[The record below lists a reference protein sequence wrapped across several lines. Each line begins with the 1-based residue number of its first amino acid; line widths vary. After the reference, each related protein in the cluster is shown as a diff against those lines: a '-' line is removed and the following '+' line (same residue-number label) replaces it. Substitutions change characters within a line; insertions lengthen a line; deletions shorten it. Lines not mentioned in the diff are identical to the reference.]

1 MKETRGWKLFAAVAL
16 LLFGISVLTGCGSTV
31 ATNEEYS
38 PTLVNAEITSYNEG
52 SVSEQYVKVVLEFDQ
67 DISVSEDPDDSMR
80 ITIAQERVQLDEYT
94 LTQGENANEAELLIS
109 VTAITNGVLYI
120 EKSESADVISDIMS
134 ADGSYAVQD
143 FTLEGMIPSGV
154 TLSDVSS
161 SDTGVTKQ
169 VASLWN
175 IRSIAWV
182 CVTKDGE
189 VVPADETDVD
199 EELDG
204 YVAVHGHEFLT
215 DDDATIAESMV
226 ESLERVY
233 GDEYAFTCNQNQV
246 TVTALSGEAAEYDI
260 QIYEYLKIN
269 GEEISPEDTAE
280 TASAEDEDSGDE
292 DSEDGHEAG
301 LKSKVSEI
309 NREPSD
315 EEQAFIDRLHIS
327 QLSDEEFPDGG
338 EIYKTL
344 TITGDAMS
352 EEEIYSVRDLE
363 ELIELSYE
371 NESMN
376 EIDLPRMVVLDE
388 QTYYGMDLIGF
399 LELCGVD
406 IGQGSLYMEL
416 QMDDGSSEVID
427 LAALIAEG
435 AGAELVFASETEPLH
450 AASEDLAGPIAC
462 VCGTSAWG
470 GVNRI
475 TVSASEEVADPEYR
489 FHNREPWSEDLEQ
502 TFTVEVYKNGAEYL
516 GAVITKTYT
525 TADLEQL
532 MREHPDQV
540 VGNYY
545 GTSGNTELYQYIGTG
560 GWLDYFEGIDLYWL
574 LTVDVGLESI
584 SGSAELYDRYLE
596 SYGTIDD
603 LAAYF
608 CVENTSEYYTLTS
621 EGIRVTNAVPMI
633 ACTKNGYPI
642 LPEHD
647 HESSGY
653 IAYNVMNQQL
663 ESLGIETEVGVVKNH
678 NGPFIACLGNLDGV
692 YGGSEIETGADC
704 CLIKIYMD

>member
-1 MKETRGWKLFAAVAL
+1 MKKTRGWKIFTAAAL
-16 LLFGISVLTGCGSTV
+16 LLFGIFVMAGCGSTLAV
-31 ATNEEYS
+31 DEEYS

-52 SVSEQYVKVVLEFDQ
+52 SVSEQYVKVILEFDQ
-67 DISVSEDPDDSMR
+67 DISVNEDPDDSMR
-80 ITIAQERVQLDEYT
+80 ITIAQERVQSDEYT
-94 LTQGENANEAELLIS
+94 LTQGENTNEAELLIS

-134 ADGSYAVQD
+134 ADGQYAVND

-154 TLSDVSS
+154 TLTDVSS
-161 SDTGVTKQ
+161 TDTGVTKQ

-189 VVPADETDVD
+189 VVPADESDSN

-215 DDDATIAESMV
+215 DDDAVIAESMV

-233 GDEYAFTCNQNQV
+233 GDEYAFSCSQNQV
-246 TVTALSGEAAEYDI
+246 TVTALSGEAAVYDI
-260 QIYEYLKIN
+260 QIYDYLKIN
-269 GEEISPEDTAE
+269 GEEVSSEGADE
-280 TASAEDEDSGDE
+280 TASSEEG
-292 DSEDGHEAG
+292 DSEDEHEAG

-338 EIYKTL
+338 EIYTTL
-344 TITGDAMS
+344 TITGDALS

-363 ELIELSYE
+363 ELIELSYQNE
-371 NESMN
+371 NMN
-376 EIDLPRMVVLDE
+376 AIDLPQTVELE
-388 QTYYGMDLIGF
+388 GQTYYGMDLISF

-406 IGQGSLYMEL
+406 MGQESLYMEL

-427 LAALIAEG
+427 LAALVAED
-435 AGAELVFASETEPLH
+435 AGAELIFASETEPLH
-450 AASEDLAGPIAC
+450 ASSEGLAGPIAC
-462 VCGTSAWG
+462 VCGTSARG

-475 TVSASEEVADPEYR
+475 TVSASEDVTDPEYR
-489 FHNREPWSEDLEQ
+489 FHNRDPWSEDLDQ
-502 TFTVEVYKNGAEYL
+502 TFTVEVYKSGAEYL
-516 GAVITKTYT
+516 GAVISKTYT
-525 TADLEQL
+525 TADMEQL
-532 MREHPDQV
+532 MRDHPDQV
-540 VGNYY
+540 VGSYY

-574 LTVDVGLESI
+574 LTEDVGLESI

-608 CVENTSEYYTLTS
+608 DVEDTSAYYTLSS

-663 ESLGIETEVGVVKNH
+663 ENLGIDTEVGVVKNH
-678 NGPFIACLGNLDGV
+678 SGPFIACLGNLDGV
-692 YGGSEIETGADC
+692 YGGSEIETGGDC
-704 CLIKIYMD
+704 CLMKIYID

>member
-1 MKETRGWKLFAAVAL
+1 MKKRTWKVFAAAVL
-16 LLFGISVLTGCGSTV
+16 LMAGIFMLSGCGSRV
-31 ATNEEYS
+31 AVDEENS
-38 PTLVNAEITSYNEG
+38 PNLVNAEITSYNEG
-52 SVSEQYVKVVLEFDQ
+52 SESEQYVKAVLEFDQ
-67 DISVSEDPDDSMR
+67 DISVNEDPDDSMR
-80 ITIAQERVQLDEYT
+80 ITIAGERVQSDEYT

-109 VTAITNGVLYI
+109 VTAITNGILAI
-120 EKSESADVISDIMS
+120 EKSESADVISDITS
-134 ADGSYAVQD
+134 ADGLYAVND
-143 FTLEGMIPSGV
+143 FTLEGLIPSGV
-154 TLSDVSS
+154 TLSDVA
-161 SDTGVTKQ
+161 SDDTSVTKQ
-169 VASLWN
+169 VASVWN

-189 VVPADETDVD
+189 VVPADETDTD

-215 DDDATIAESMV
+215 DDDAAIAENMV

-233 GDEYAFTCNQNQV
+233 GDEYEFSCTQNQV
-246 TVTALSGEAAEYDI
+246 TLTARSGESAQYDI

-269 GEEISPEDTAE
+269 GEEVSVSDQSG
-280 TASAEDEDSGDE
+280 TASSESEDEDDDE
-292 DSEDGHEAG
+292 HEFG

-309 NREPSD
+309 NREPSG

-327 QLSDEEFPDGG
+327 QLSDEEYPDGG
-338 EIYKTL
+338 QIYTVL

-363 ELIELSYE
+363 ELIELSFE

-376 EIDLPRMVVLDE
+376 EVGLPRTVSADGTV
-388 QTYYGMDLIGF
+388 YYGMDLIAF

-406 IGQGSLYMEL
+406 TAGDSLYMEL
-416 QMDDGSSEVID
+416 RMDDGSSELID

-435 AGAELVFASETEPLH
+435 GEATLVFASDEEPLQES
-450 AASEDLAGPIAC
+450 SEGLTGPIAC
-462 VCGTSAWG
+462 VCGSESYG
-470 GVNRI
+470 SVNRLI
-475 TVSASEEVADPEYR
+475 LSTSEDTSDPEYR
-489 FHNREPWSEDLEQ
+489 FHNREPWSADLDQ
-502 TFTVEVYKNGAEYL
+502 TFSVEVYKNGAEYL
-516 GAVITKTYT
+516 GAVTTKTYT

-532 MREHPDQV
+532 MRDYPEHV

-545 GTSGNTELYQYIGTG
+545 GTSGNTELYGYIGVG

-574 LTVDVGLESI
+574 LTEDIGLDSL

-596 SYGTIDD
+596 YYGTIED
-603 LAAYF
+603 LEAYF
-608 CVENTSEYYTLTS
+608 SVEDTSEYYTLTS
-621 EGIRVTNAVPMI
+621 EGIRVTGAVPMI

-653 IAYNVMNQQL
+653 IAYNAMNLQL

-678 NGPFIACLGNLDGV
+678 NGPFVACLGNLDGV

-704 CLIKIYMD
+704 CLLKLYID

>member
-1 MKETRGWKLFAAVAL
+1 MA
-16 LLFGISVLTGCGSTV
+16 GCGSTLAV
-31 ATNEEYS
+31 DEEYS

-52 SVSEQYVKVVLEFDQ
+52 SVSEQYVKVILEFDQ
-67 DISVSEDPDDSMR
+67 DISVNEDPDDSMR
-80 ITIAQERVQLDEYT
+80 ITIAQERVQSDEYT
-94 LTQGENANEAELLIS
+94 LTQGENTNEAELLIS

-134 ADGSYAVQD
+134 ADGQYAVND

-154 TLSDVSS
+154 TLTDVSS
-161 SDTGVTKQ
+161 TDTGVTKQ

-189 VVPADETDVD
+189 VVPADESDSN

-215 DDDATIAESMV
+215 DDDAVIAESMV

-233 GDEYAFTCNQNQV
+233 GDEYAFSCNQNQV
-246 TVTALSGEAAEYDI
+246 TVTALSGEAAVYDI
-260 QIYEYLKIN
+260 QIYDYLKIN
-269 GEEISPEDTAE
+269 GEEVSSENADE
-280 TASAEDEDSGDE
+280 TASSEEG
-292 DSEDGHEAG
+292 DSEDEHEAG

-309 NREPSD
+309 NREPSG

-338 EIYKTL
+338 EIYTTL
-344 TITGDAMS
+344 TITGDALS

-363 ELIELSYE
+363 ELIELSYQNE
-371 NESMN
+371 NMN
-376 EIDLPRMVVLDE
+376 AIDLPRTVELE
-388 QTYYGMDLIGF
+388 GRTYYGMDLIGF

-406 IGQGSLYMEL
+406 MGQESLYMEL

-427 LAALIAEG
+427 LAALVAED
-435 AGAELVFASETEPLH
+435 AGAELIFASETEPLH
-450 AASEDLAGPIAC
+450 ASSEGLAGPIAC
-462 VCGTSAWG
+462 VCGTSARG

-475 TVSASEEVADPEYR
+475 TVSTSEDVTDPEYR
-489 FHNREPWSEDLEQ
+489 FHNREPWSEDLDQ

-516 GAVITKTYT
+516 GAVISKTYT
-525 TADLEQL
+525 TADMEQL
-532 MREHPDQV
+532 MRDHPDQV
-540 VGNYY
+540 VGSYY

-574 LTVDVGLESI
+574 LTEDVGLESI

-608 CVENTSEYYTLTS
+608 DVEDTSAYYTLSS

-663 ESLGIETEVGVVKNH
+663 ENLGIDTEVGVVKNH
-678 NGPFIACLGNLDGV
+678 SGPFIACLGNLDGV
-692 YGGSEIETGADC
+692 YGGSEIETGGDC
-704 CLIKIYMD
+704 CLMKIYID